1 MPYLMIGTVSPI
13 DPASPDV
20 WVLWK
25 GSTTLRGKLTAP
37 LLILALITG
46 LVLLMST
53 PAY

>member
-1 MPYLMIGTVSPI
+1 MLSLMTGTVSPI
-13 DPASPDV
+13 DLASPDG

-25 GSTTLRGKLTAP
+25 GSITLRGRLIAP
-37 LLILALITG
+37 LLILALIMG